1 MKGIQMSSMTDR
13 LVDKD
18 EPQFNP
24 GVPAEKIEIV
34 LALNWYSQN
43 KEKEHSHKYLKQYCK
58 EHNIQVTDDQISAQV
73 ATLGFVSRMLSRNAI
88 LDERSMQWFHTRMAQ
103 MQSYKP
109 VPVQPKPKPK
119 PVEKVE
125 KKQDDTRPVEK
136 KPRKKK
142 SLSPEAQVRHVK
154 YLEKDTEIGVKSIDP
169 IKIVGASTL
178 WTYHV
183 PSRMLTQYVAK
194 NDSGLMMNRCSIE
207 NYSEEKSQTKKLR
220 KPELILPKVVTLS
233 SNALKGLLNELTTK
247 DAKITGRIN
256 SQTII
261 MRATI

>member
-1 MKGIQMSSMTDR
+1 MSNVSDR

-18 EPQFNP
+18 EPEFVV
-24 GVPAEKIEIV
+24 GVPAEKIQIV

-58 EHNIQVTDDQISAQV
+58 DHSILVTDDQISAQV
-73 ATLGFVSRMLSRNAI
+73 ATFGFVARMLMRHAV
-88 LDERSMQWFHTRMAQ
+88 LDEKSMTWFRNKMEQ
-103 MQSYKP
+103 MRLYVPEP
-109 VPVQPKPKPK
+109 VHPKPKPKPK
-119 PVEKVE
+119 PVEPIE
-125 KKQDDTRPVEK
+125 KTEPKPKQEK
-136 KPRKKK
+136 KKK

-154 YLEKDTEIGVKSIDP
+154 YLDQDNGVKSIDP

-194 NDSGLMMNRCSIE
+194 NDSGLMMNRCSVE
-207 NYSEEKSQTKKLR
+207 NYSEDLSQTKKLR
-220 KPELILPKVVTLS
+220 KPELILPKVTSLS
-233 SNALKGLLNELTTK
+233 NGALKGLLNELTTK
-247 DAKITGRIN
+247 DAKVNGRIN